1 MTRIKSSK
9 RVYRL
14 LISAIGVSFDGPT
27 SSSPPADGGGTEH
40 REVVRPPVGW
50 TPNLAYGV
58 PNSNSTLPTWSRR
71 QGDSDLL
78 TKAVE
83 NGNQVARDDGA
94 ARLMSGDSEGA
105 LRWSSDSGNGFSS
118 GGGDRWSSS

>member
-1 MTRIKSSK
+1 
-9 RVYRL
+9 
-14 LISAIGVSFDGPT
+14 
-27 SSSPPADGGGTEH
+27 
-40 REVVRPPVGW
+40 VVRLPVGW

-83 NGNQVARDDGA
+83 NGTQVAGDDGA

-105 LRWSSDSGNGFSS
+105 LRWSSGSGNGFSS